1 MKQQYTIFYSWMSDR
16 PNEQNR
22 KYIRKVLDK
31 DTKKLEKEFGVKILI
46 DSDSRGEDGS
56 KSIDETVLKKIGGC
70 DLFVG
75 DITPVLPRYKG
86 ICSLDLGV
94 EPLYYGVEF

>member
-31 DTKKLEKEFGVKILI
+31 DTKKLEKKFGVKILI
-46 DSDSRGEDGS
+46 DSDSRGEDGL
-56 KSIDETVLKKIGGC
+56 KSVDETV
-70 DLFVG
+70 
-75 DITPVLPRYKG
+75 
-86 ICSLDLGV
+86 
-94 EPLYYGVEF
+94 